1 MNVRIKIVDIF
12 LLKAKYYNVLEK
24 KKIKFAIKISI
35 VMLVCFAPI
44 ILNNA
49 LNNFR
54 QIKLA
59 REILNV

>member
-1 MNVRIKIVDIF
+1 MNVKIKIVDIF
-12 LLKAKYYNVLEK
+12 LLIAKYYNVLEVE
-24 KKIKFAIKISI
+24 KIKFAIKISI
-35 VMLVCFAPI
+35 VMLACFALI

-54 QIKLA
+54 QIKLV